1 MIKLRHRL
9 ILLMSIL
16 FVASCAGMHESK
28 DFERHRNSQLEVPY
42 DRDDVFYFDVS
53 FTAQYPDDDETAEAI
68 RLEWLDQWL
77 DQRSLCPEGF
87 EVVTRRPFEFLEDN
101 PARHDVRYEV
111 KCNSAPPDA

>member
-1 MIKLRHRL
+1 MIEIRDRLVLSVL
-9 ILLMSIL
+9 ILL
-16 FVASCAGMHESK
+16 VASCASMHESK

-53 FTAQYPDDDETAEAI
+53 FTAQYPDDDEAAEVI

-77 DQRSLCPEGF
+77 AQRSLCPEGF

-111 KCNSAPPDA
+111 KCKSSPPDA